1 MSAPVVNP
9 NVTTIKNIALL
20 EVRKKIDMDKFNE
33 NLDIIIGQIKPTRET
48 YVNAFLAKLQVY
60 KGKTANEVKSVVNT
74 SVDASALAREFEALL
89 PEPRPTDIS
98 NYQSTLTTNDATQ
111 TNIKYCLEASRYLL
125 SDTSAYRT
133 NALLENLEPFA
144 DKGKYIDSMHS
155 IVAMV
160 NSKFKPVPVLPK
172 YGLNDSNDVV
182 APPPPAAPPLVIGSD
197 APAPAP
203 VRVSDTG
210 GGAATAGG
218 DVEGGSSSRKTRNRR
233 RRRRRATRRW

>member
-1 MSAPVVNP
+1 
-9 NVTTIKNIALL
+9 
-20 EVRKKIDMDKFNE
+20 MDKFNE
-33 NLDIIIGQIKPTRET
+33 NLNTIIGQIKPTRET

-144 DKGKYIDSMHS
+144 DKGKYIDIMNS

-182 APPPPAAPPLVIGSD
+182 APPPPPAAPPLVIGSD
-197 APAPAP
+197 APATPPAG
-203 VRVSDTG
+203 SDTG

-218 DVEGGSSSRKTRNRR
+218 DDIEGGSSSRKTRNKRR
-233 RRRRRATRRW
+233 RRRRRYTRRW